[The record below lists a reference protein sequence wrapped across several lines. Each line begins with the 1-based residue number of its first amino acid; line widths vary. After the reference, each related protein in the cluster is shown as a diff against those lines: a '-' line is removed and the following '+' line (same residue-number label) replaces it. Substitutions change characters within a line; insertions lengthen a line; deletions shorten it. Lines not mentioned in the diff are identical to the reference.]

1 MPDSTDS
8 PDSLSSPE
16 GVSAQKAWEL
26 ELLAEFANEATRN
39 RAFTK
44 LMERYRK
51 ALYWHIRR
59 MVLDHDETDDL
70 LQNTFIRCY
79 QSLGRFEARSGLYT
93 WLYRI
98 ATNLCLSHL
107 SQKKRRRMLSLSDDT
122 VRLEAELK
130 RVTPQER
137 IGSPEYLLEKAL
149 LKLPPKQRL
158 VFQMRYYDELPYEQM
173 SEILGTSE
181 GALKAS
187 YHLAFKKVEAI
198 LKRR

>member
-39 RAFTK
+39 KAFTK

-79 QSLGRFEARSGLYT
+79 QSLDRFEARSGLYT

-107 SQKKRRRMLSLSDDT
+107 SQKKRRRMLSLSDDA

-137 IGSPEYLLEKAL
+137 MGSPEYLLEKAL

>member
-1 MPDSTDS
+1 
-8 PDSLSSPE
+8 LSSPE
-16 GVSAQKAWEL
+16 SVSAQKAWEL
-26 ELLAEFANEATRN
+26 DLLAEFANEATRN

-79 QSLGRFEARSGLYT
+79 QSLDRFEARSGLYT

-122 VRLEAELK
+122 VRMEAELK

-137 IGSPEYLLEKAL
+137 MGSPEYLLEKAL

>member
-1 MPDSTDS
+1 
-8 PDSLSSPE
+8 LSSPE

-79 QSLGRFEARSGLYT
+79 QSLDRFEARSGLYT

-122 VRLEAELK
+122 VRMEAELK

-137 IGSPEYLLEKAL
+137 LGSPEYLLEKAL

>member
-8 PDSLSSPE
+8 SDSLSSPE
-16 GVSAQKAWEL
+16 SVSAQKAWEL
-26 ELLAEFANEATRN
+26 DLLAEFANEATRN

-79 QSLGRFEARSGLYT
+79 QSLDRFEARSGLYT

-122 VRLEAELK
+122 VRMEAELK

-137 IGSPEYLLEKAL
+137 MGSPEYLLEKAL

>member
-1 MPDSTDS
+1 M
-8 PDSLSSPE
+8 SSPE

-26 ELLAEFANEATRN
+26 DLLAEFANEATRN

-79 QSLGRFEARSGLYT
+79 QSLDRFEARSGLYT

-137 IGSPEYLLEKAL
+137 VGSPEYLLEKAL

>member
-79 QSLGRFEARSGLYT
+79 QSLDRFEARSGLYT

-122 VRLEAELK
+122 VRMEAELK

-137 IGSPEYLLEKAL
+137 MGSPEYLLEKAL

>member
-26 ELLAEFANEATRN
+26 ELLAEFANESTRN

-79 QSLGRFEARSGLYT
+79 QSLDRFEARSGLYT

-137 IGSPEYLLEKAL
+137 LGSPEYLLEKAL

>member
-79 QSLGRFEARSGLYT
+79 QSLDRFEARSGLYT

-137 IGSPEYLLEKAL
+137 MGSPEYLLEKAL

>member
-79 QSLGRFEARSGLYT
+79 QSLDRFEARSGLYT

-107 SQKKRRRMLSLSDDT
+107 SQKKRRRMLSLSDNP
-122 VRLEAELK
+122 VRSEAELK
-130 RVTPQER
+130 KVTPQER
-137 IGSPEYLLEKAL
+137 MGSPEYLLEKAL

>member
-1 MPDSTDS
+1 
-8 PDSLSSPE
+8 LSSPE

-26 ELLAEFANEATRN
+26 DLLAEFANEATRN

-79 QSLGRFEARSGLYT
+79 QSLDRFEARSGLYT

-122 VRLEAELK
+122 VRMEAELK

-137 IGSPEYLLEKAL
+137 MGSPEYLLEKAL

>member
-26 ELLAEFANEATRN
+26 ELLAEFANESTRN

-79 QSLGRFEARSGLYT
+79 QSLDRFEARSGLYT

-107 SQKKRRRMLSLSDDT
+107 SQKKRRRMLSLSDDA

-137 IGSPEYLLEKAL
+137 LGSPEYLLEKAL

>member
-1 MPDSTDS
+1 M
-8 PDSLSSPE
+8 SSPE
-16 GVSAQKAWEL
+16 SVSAQKAWEL
-26 ELLAEFANEATRN
+26 DLLAEFANEATRN

-79 QSLGRFEARSGLYT
+79 QSLDRFEARSGLYT

-137 IGSPEYLLEKAL
+137 MGSPEYLLEKAL

>member
-79 QSLGRFEARSGLYT
+79 QSLDRFEARSGLYT

-137 IGSPEYLLEKAL
+137 MGSPEYLLEKAL

-158 VFQMRYYDELPYEQM
+158 VFQMRYYDELPYEQI

-198 LKRR
+198 LRRR

>member
-1 MPDSTDS
+1 M
-8 PDSLSSPE
+8 SSPE
-16 GVSAQKAWEL
+16 SVSAQKAWEL
-26 ELLAEFANEATRN
+26 DLLAEFANEATRN

-79 QSLGRFEARSGLYT
+79 QSLDRFEARSGLYT

-122 VRLEAELK
+122 VRMEAELK

-137 IGSPEYLLEKAL
+137 MGSPEYLLEKAL

>member
-79 QSLGRFEARSGLYT
+79 QSLDRFEARSGLYT

-137 IGSPEYLLEKAL
+137 LGSPEYLLEKAL

>member
-1 MPDSTDS
+1 M
-8 PDSLSSPE
+8 SSPE

-79 QSLGRFEARSGLYT
+79 QSLDRFEARSGLYT

-137 IGSPEYLLEKAL
+137 LGSPEYLLEKAL

-198 LKRR
+198 LRRR

>member
-26 ELLAEFANEATRN
+26 DLLAEFANEATRN

-79 QSLGRFEARSGLYT
+79 QSLDRFEARSGLYT